1 MEDLWLMTTAHIA
14 KFSGGEIHITTGGG
28 SHSETRVTYTASS
41 GLSPWSGNIVGTLE
55 DNMIPNRLDV

>member
-1 MEDLWLMTTAHIA
+1 MAVTIGTLNGGNMT
-14 KFSGGEIHITTGGG
+14 ITLGST

-55 DNMIPNRLDV
+55 DSMIPNRLYV